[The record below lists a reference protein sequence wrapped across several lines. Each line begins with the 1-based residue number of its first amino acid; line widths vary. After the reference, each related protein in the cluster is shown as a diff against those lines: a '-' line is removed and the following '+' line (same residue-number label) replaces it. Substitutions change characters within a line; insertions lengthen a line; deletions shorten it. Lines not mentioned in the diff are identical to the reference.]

1 MTTKAF
7 LLQIIRK
14 HCLDCVSGSF
24 VEVERCTSDKTCNL
38 FPFRFGKDP
47 SPSQTRQEAARI
59 RAKENFK
66 GNSRGIE
73 GAGESAVLVDE
84 EEFL

>member
-66 GNSRGIE
+66 GNTRTI
-73 GAGESAVLVDE
+73 GEDE
-84 EEFL
+84 ENTVLEEGEGF